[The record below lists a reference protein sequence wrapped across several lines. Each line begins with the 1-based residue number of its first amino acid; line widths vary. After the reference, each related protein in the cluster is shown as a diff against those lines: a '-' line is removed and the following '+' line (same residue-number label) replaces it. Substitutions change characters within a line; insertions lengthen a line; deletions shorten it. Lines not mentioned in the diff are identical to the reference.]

1 VAFTLW
7 NYTLQTLSATESS
20 IINGTMLIWIPILAV
35 VFLDEQVTG
44 KELLG
49 LIAAGIGTL
58 IVQLR
63 SPATL
68 QRIIRGRR

>member
-1 VAFTLW
+1 M
-7 NYTLQTLSATESS
+7 QTLSATESS

-35 VFLDEQVTG
+35 VFLDEQVTR

-49 LIAAGIGTL
+49 LVAAGLGTL

-63 SPATL
+63 YPGTIWL
-68 QRIIRGRR
+68 FFRRSTAE